1 MILQNLRLFAT
12 VVFWLSFIGLQ
23 AQETVW
29 QTPFESQENYTATY
43 EEVIDFYKQL
53 AQAFPRKMR
62 LVERGPTDSGHPLH
76 TVVLSHD
83 GDFDP
88 VSLRQKNRLVLLIN
102 NAIHAGEPCGVDAT
116 MLLFRDYLVGDS
128 LPENVVLVA
137 IPFYNIG
144 GGLNRGS
151 FSRTNQNGPES
162 HGFRGN
168 AKNLD
173 LNRDFVKSDSRNARS
188 FQEIFT
194 TWRPHFFVDNHTS
207 NGADYQYTI
216 TLIPTQKDKLAP
228 PLAGYLTKELLPEL
242 FSKMATTPYEM
253 TPYVYAR
260 NTPDDG
266 IYGFL
271 DLPRYSTGYAAL
283 RHSIGFMPETHMLK
297 PFADRVRSVYH
308 FMDFL
313 VEKIDREPV
322 RILAAFERNR
332 QQVLQQER
340 FDLKW
345 TVDESRVD
353 STFFRGYT
361 ADYKPSAVT
370 GQQRL
375 YYDRDRPW
383 TRNIPFW
390 NSYKATKTVRRPF
403 AYVIPQAYVEV
414 VENLRRSGVELYR
427 LERDVQLTGTFYYI
441 DDYESRSAPYEGHYL
456 HSEVVVRP
464 ETLIEEF
471 RAGDYLV
478 LAAQP
483 EAKFLVHV
491 LEPEAPDSYFAWNYF
506 DGVLM
511 QKEYFSSYVFEERAA
526 ELLQQDAELK
536 RAFEERRT
544 SDAKFAKDGRAQ
556 LQFIYEHSPHYE
568 RTHNRYPVLRLETPI
583 DLPLVKE

>member
-1 MILQNLRLFAT
+1 MVLQNLRLIALLLLVG
-12 VVFWLSFIGLQ
+12 VVGGLS
-23 AQETVW
+23 AQNQLL
-29 QTPFESQENYTATY
+29 QTPFEKGDNYTATY
-43 EEVIDFYKQL
+43 KEALAFYQNL
-53 AQAFPRKMR
+53 ATTFPTKMR
-62 LVERGPTDSGHPLH
+62 FLKQGPTDSGHPLH
-76 TVVLSHD
+76 TAVLSRD

-88 VSLRQKNRLVLLIN
+88 VSLRRKDKLILLVN

-151 FSRTNQNGPES
+151 YSRANQNGPKS

-168 AKNLD
+168 ARNLD

-194 TWRPHFFVDNHTS
+194 TWQPHFFVDNHTS

-216 TLIPTQKDKLAP
+216 TLIPTQKDKLGA
-228 PLAGYLTKELLPEL
+228 PLAGYLTEELLPEL
-242 FSKMATTPYEM
+242 FSKMATTAYEM

-260 NTPDDG
+260 STPDEG

-332 QQVLQQER
+332 QQALRQDS
-340 FDLKW
+340 FDLNW
-345 TVDESRVD
+345 TVDDSRVD
-353 STFFRGYT
+353 STFFKGYT

-375 YYDRDRPW
+375 YYDRARPW
-383 TRNIPFW
+383 ARNIPFW
-390 NSYKATKTVRRPF
+390 NSYKATKTVKRPF
-403 AYVIPQAYVEV
+403 AYVIPQAYGEV

-427 LERDVQLTGTFYYI
+427 LERNTDLTGTFYYI
-441 DDYESRSAPYEGHYL
+441 DDYKSRSAPYEGHYL
-456 HSEVVVRP
+456 HSEVVVRT
-464 ETLIEEF
+464 ETLTHEF
-471 RAGDYLV
+471 HKGDYVV
-478 LAAQP
+478 LTGQP

-526 ELLQQDAELK
+526 ELLEQDANLK
-536 RAFEERRT
+536 RAFDTRRAE
-544 SDAKFAKDGRAQ
+544 DPDFADDGRAQ
-556 LQFIYEHSPHYE
+556 LQYIYEHSPHYE
-568 RTHNRYPVLRLETPI
+568 RTHNRYPVLRLETPV
-583 DLPLVKE
+583 DLPLVKD